1 MKVNLFLRITYALK
15 DDPNR
20 TFNRV
25 ALVGMLLSLI
35 LVNLSI
41 FQKEQHL
48 ADGQTVLLK
57 LAPVDPRSLMQG
69 DYMALRFEI
78 ANDLFNVLPLEESD
92 SLLGGRYV
100 STQGQIV
107 VYVDERGVGHLD
119 ALYEGQP
126 LNKNQLVM
134 NYRLRNDVVKF
145 ATNAFFFEEGQ
156 ADVFEIAEYG
166 QFKVAD
172 DGELLLVAM
181 FDKNLKKLGDEAK

>member
-1 MKVNLFLRITYALK
+1 MKVNLFSRITYALK

-119 ALYEGQP
+119 ALYEEQP

>member
-1 MKVNLFLRITYALK
+1 MKVNLFSRITYALK

>member
-1 MKVNLFLRITYALK
+1 MKVNLFSRITYALK

-119 ALYEGQP
+119 ALYEEQP

-181 FDKNLKKLGDEAK
+181 FDKNLKTLGDEAK

>member
-107 VYVDERGVGHLD
+107 VYVDEWGVGHLD